1 MELNRYENVE
11 TVISILDKRINKI
24 LKEDKLNPKEL
35 VTLIDIRTI
44 YIKEYDGLTRSKN
57 TREMYE
63 KKSK

>member
-11 TVISILDKRINKI
+11 RVISILDKRINKI